1 MVGAD
6 ARKARFG
13 EVQFGAA
20 ASARRWRRR
29 QCAKYFLC
37 LIAPYSGGGRPPTR
51 HLSCSEAS
59 WRGGARARAWR
70 VVFTLHHKKRQ
81 SDDRKS

>member
-37 LIAPYSGGGRPPTR
+37 LITPYSGGGRPPDSPLELQR
-51 HLSCSEAS
+51 GHLTYGPAGLCFSAS
-59 WRGGARARAWR
+59 I
-70 VVFTLHHKKRQ
+70 
-81 SDDRKS
+81 

>member
-1 MVGAD
+1 MGITSKITDKRTRYARLDTQLQSGACAGSDLD

-37 LIAPYSGGGRPPTR
+37 LITPYSGGGRPPTR
-51 HLSCSEAS
+51 RLSFSEAI
-59 WRGGARARAWR
+59 
-70 VVFTLHHKKRQ
+70 
-81 SDDRKS
+81 

>member
-37 LIAPYSGGGRPPTR
+37 LITPYSGGGRPPTR
-51 HLSCSEAS
+51 RLSFSEAI
-59 WRGGARARAWR
+59 
-70 VVFTLHHKKRQ
+70 
-81 SDDRKS
+81 